1 MLIYNKYKV
10 VQIELPYI
18 YVVNQ
23 QISLT
28 EPKLK
33 NLNELGVINK
43 KSFIN
48 KFYEKY
54 PRFYKEVDNE
64 IKLYK
69 DEVCRCKECILR
81 DECDNYI

>member
-1 MLIYNKYKV
+1 M
-10 VQIELPYI
+10 
-18 YVVNQ
+18 
-23 QISLT
+23 
-28 EPKLK
+28 
-33 NLNELGVINK
+33 NELGVINK

-64 IKLYK
+64 IKPYK

>member
-28 EPKLK
+28 EPY
-33 NLNELGVINK
+33 
-43 KSFIN
+43 F
-48 KFYEKY
+48 
-54 PRFYKEVDNE
+54 
-64 IKLYK
+64 
-69 DEVCRCKECILR
+69 
-81 DECDNYI
+81 